1 MLSAIR
7 AVMRSGLRMDVSSAK
22 RKNFPVPL
30 AICAICFKSI
40 VQDVV
45 NGSENQNTMGVNGT
59 RTMTEAIAKHA

>member
-30 AICAICFKSI
+30 AICLKSI

-59 RTMTEAIAKHA
+59 RTMTEAIAKYV